1 MMESVTEGSTSEAR
15 EKMKKVKNPGEF
27 AKLRAPLR
35 ARASREVK
43 IRGIS
48 RKIMSHLGGRGG
60 EQKEAS
66 RGAAQEARKRTGFGS
81 GGD

>member
-1 MMESVTEGSTSEAR
+1 MESVTEGSTSEAR

-27 AKLRAPLR
+27 VKLRAPLR

-60 EQKEAS
+60 GEQKEAS